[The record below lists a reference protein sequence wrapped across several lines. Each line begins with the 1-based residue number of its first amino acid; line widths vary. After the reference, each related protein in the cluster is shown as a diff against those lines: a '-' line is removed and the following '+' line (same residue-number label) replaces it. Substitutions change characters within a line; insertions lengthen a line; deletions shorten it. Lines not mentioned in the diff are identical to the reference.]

1 MSSNYDHSTNAAT
14 KKPAVQRFLQLFREG
29 VKPRQLPLPSG
40 KHRGRLIADLDDREL
55 SCITEGY
62 RGCRWLDVVEVLEV
76 EWHRRQ
82 LRNSRTR

>member
-1 MSSNYDHSTNAAT
+1 MNRKQNPTAKSPH
-14 KKPAVQRFLQLFREG
+14 KKPAVQQFLQRFREG

-40 KHRGRLIADLDDREL
+40 KYRGHLIGDLDDKEL
-55 SCITEGY
+55 SRITEGY

-82 LRNSRTR
+82 LRNSQTR

>member
-1 MSSNYDHSTNAAT
+1 MSSNDDHSTNAAT

-40 KHRGRLIADLDDREL
+40 RHHGRLIGDLDDREL

>member
-1 MSSNYDHSTNAAT
+1 MNGKQNPSAKPPR

-40 KHRGRLIADLDDREL
+40 KHRGRLIGDLDDTEL
-55 SCITEGY
+55 STITEGY

-82 LRNSRTR
+82 LRNSQTR